1 MQAIRTIINS
11 YIVKSLL
18 NQFLIFSKS
27 ISIHMKNLVLIR
39 HAKSSWE
46 EPVSDKDRG
55 LTVRGKNDAAL
66 VAVASSNLFG
76 SKFTIFSSKARRAFE
91 TATIFAAK
99 YPFPLIEIV
108 VKEDL
113 YTFDENQLE
122 KVIKSLNNDLEN
134 VILFGHNAAIT
145 NFVNKFGDIFIEN
158 VSTSGLVWIKFE
170 CEEWKLLKKGKTQK
184 VIFPRDLK
192 YE

>member
-1 MQAIRTIINS
+1 
-11 YIVKSLL
+11 
-18 NQFLIFSKS
+18 
-27 ISIHMKNLVLIR
+27 MKNLVLIR

-46 EPVSDKDRG
+46 EPVRDVDRG
-55 LTVRGKNDAAL
+55 LTIRGKKDAAL
-66 VAVASSNLFG
+66 VALASDSLFNP
-76 SKFTIFSSKARRAFE
+76 KFKLFSSKARRAFE
-91 TATIFAAK
+91 TATIFATN
-99 YPFPLIEIV
+99 YSIPWSEII

-122 KVIKSLNNDLEN
+122 KVIKLLNNDLEN
-134 VILFGHNAAIT
+134 VILFAHNAAIT

-158 VSTSGLVWIKFE
+158 IPTSGLVWIKFDF
-170 CEEWKLLKKGKTQK
+170 EEWKLLKKGKTQK